1 VSPQS
6 DKATD
11 PGRVPAAATIPPPI
25 GCVEAECA
33 VLGALLQV
41 RAVEAHGVTLHL
53 LPADFVDPR
62 HVAVLEVIIEL
73 SSDSVAPDPVLVVGA
88 LRRTGRERCFTDD
101 RSPAVYLA
109 DLLEAAPCIGSIGHY
124 AQVVVEHS
132 ARRRAQSAS
141 VRIEQVAGLSDL
153 DTCRQV
159 TLDELE
165 AVYAAFDRLAA
176 VQ

>member
-1 VSPQS
+1 MTSV
-6 DKATD
+6 
-11 PGRVPAAATIPPPI
+11 IPPPI
-25 GCVEAECA
+25 GCNEAERA
-33 VLGALLQV
+33 VLGALLQM

-62 HVAVLEVIIEL
+62 HGAVLEVIVEM
-73 SSDSVAPDPVLVVGA
+73 SSDGVAPDPVLVVGA
-88 LRRTGRERCFTDD
+88 LRRTGREGCFTSD
-101 RSPAVYLA
+101 RAPAVYLA

-124 AQVVVEHS
+124 AQVVVEHA
-132 ARRRAQSAS
+132 ARRRAQETS
-141 VRIEQVAGLSDL
+141 VRIAQVAGLSDL

-176 VQ
+176 VK